1 MSKVEPLAITAHE
14 DVALFREAVRF
25 TAAESGF
32 VPRLIEKDYFCT
44 VMLAYLSGAAGDGLV
59 FKGGTCLTKV
69 HSELYRLS
77 EDLDYTIPV
86 AADTPRPERSRRV
99 ELIRTALGKLT
110 RAVPVFRVTDPL
122 RGANAS
128 TQYLA
133 AVGYSSTLGQQE
145 ETIKIEVS
153 LREPLLMPVIDGSAR
168 TMLQNPLSNSPMVTP
183 ISVRCIDKIEA
194 LAEKFRAALS
204 RREPA
209 IRDFF
214 DIDYAVRKG
223 GLRTDE
229 ADFIDQVG
237 LKLAIPGNNPV
248 DVSERRLEALRRQV
262 EPELRPVLRDR
273 DFAEFDLDRAFEIGV
288 RMTKAV
294 QGARKR

>member
-1 MSKVEPLAITAHE
+1 MSKAKSPAINAHE
-14 DVALFREAVRF
+14 DATLFREAVRF

-44 VMLAYLSGAAGDGLV
+44 LLLAYLSDAGGDELV

-86 AADTPRPERSRRV
+86 AASTSRTERSKRAEQV
-99 ELIRTALGKLT
+99 KSALSKLN
-110 RAVPVFRVTDPL
+110 RAVPVFRL
-122 RGANAS
+122 IEAMRGANNS

-133 AVGYSSTLGQQE
+133 VIGYNSILGPQQ

-153 LREPLLMPVIDGSAR
+153 LREPLLMSAIEASAQTILR
-168 TMLQNPLSNSPMVTP
+168 NPLTNKPAVIPLP
-183 ISVRCIDKIEA
+183 IRCIDKIEA

-223 GLRTDE
+223 GLQ
-229 ADFIDQVG
+229 ADNAGFIDQVG
-237 LKLAIPGNNPV
+237 HKLAIPGNEPV
-248 DVSERRLEALRRQV
+248 DISKARLAALRRQV
-262 EPELRPVLRDR
+262 ESELRAVLRDR
-273 DFAEFDLDRAFEIGV
+273 DFVEFNLDRAFEIGV
-288 RMTKAV
+288 RMAEAV
-294 QGARKR
+294 RE

>member
-1 MSKVEPLAITAHE
+1 MSRAEPPTINAHE
-14 DVALFREAVRF
+14 DVALFREAVQF

-44 VMLAYLSGAAGDGLV
+44 LLLAYLSEAAGDGLV

-86 AADTPRPERSRRV
+86 AAGTRRPERSRRADQV
-99 ELIRTALGKLT
+99 KSALSKLNK
-110 RAVPVFRVTDPL
+110 AVPVFRLIETM
-122 RGANAS
+122 RGANNS

-133 AVGYSSTLGQQE
+133 VIGYASMLGQQA

-153 LREPLLMPVIDGSAR
+153 LREPLLAPVIDRLAHTILR
-168 TMLQNPLSNSPMVTP
+168 NPLTNKAMVAAV
-183 ISVRCIDKIEA
+183 SVRSIDKIEA

-223 GLRTDE
+223 GLQAE
-229 ADFIDQVG
+229 NAEFIDQVG
-237 LKLAIPGNNPV
+237 QTQWILA
-248 DVSERRLEALRRQV
+248 ERACRRCAGKSS
-262 EPELRPVLRDR
+262 LS
-273 DFAEFDLDRAFEIGV
+273 
-288 RMTKAV
+288 
-294 QGARKR
+294 

>member
-1 MSKVEPLAITAHE
+1 MSKAEPPIINAHE
-14 DVALFREAVRF
+14 DAALFRAAVQF
-25 TAAESGF
+25 TAAETGF
-32 VPRLIEKDYFCT
+32 VPRLIEKDYFCS
-44 VMLAYLSGAAGDGLV
+44 VLLAYLSQAAGNELV

-86 AADTPRPERSRRV
+86 SVDASRTERSRRAEQV
-99 ELIRTALGKLT
+99 KTALSRLSKV
-110 RAVPVFRVTDPL
+110 VPALRLIETL
-122 RGANAS
+122 RGANRS

-133 AVGYSSTLGQQE
+133 AVGYNSMLGQQQ
-145 ETIKIEVS
+145 ETIKVEVS
-153 LREPLLMPVIDGSAR
+153 LREPLLAPVIDGPAKTILR
-168 TMLQNPLSNSPMVTP
+168 NP
-183 ISVRCIDKIEA
+183 ISNKPTVMPFPVRCIEKIEA

-223 GLRTDE
+223 GLR
-229 ADFIDQVG
+229 ADNTEFMDQLG
-237 LKLAIPGNNPV
+237 QKLAIPGNEPV
-248 DVSERRLEALRRQV
+248 DVSQARLEVLRRQV
-262 EPELRPVLRDR
+262 DPELKPVLRDR

-288 RMTKAV
+288 RMAKAIPE
-294 QGARKR
+294 R

>member
-1 MSKVEPLAITAHE
+1 MSKAEPLAINAHE
-14 DVALFREAVRF
+14 DVALFREALRF

-32 VPRLIEKDYFCT
+32 VPRLIEKDYFCS
-44 VMLAYLSGAAGDGLV
+44 VLLAYLSKEAGDELV

-86 AADTPRPERSRRV
+86 AADTPRPERSKQV
-99 ELIRTALGKLT
+99 EPVKVALSRLNK
-110 RAVPVFRVTDPL
+110 AVPEFRVIETL
-122 RGANAS
+122 KGANKS
-128 TQYLA
+128 TQYV
-133 AVGYSSTLGQQE
+133 AVVAYSSMLGQQQ

-153 LREPLLMPVIDGSAR
+153 LREPLLVRVIDGAAR
-168 TMLQNPLSNSPMVTP
+168 TVLRNPLTNNPMVMP
-183 ISVRCIDKIEA
+183 FPVRSIDKIEA

-223 GLRTDE
+223 GLRPDE
-229 ADFIDQVG
+229 AVFIAQVG
-237 LKLAIPGNNPV
+237 LKLAIPGNDPV
-248 DVSERRLEALRRQV
+248 DVSARRLAALRRQV

-273 DFAEFDLDRAFEIGV
+273 DFSEFDLDRAFEIGV
-288 RMTKAV
+288 RMAKAV
-294 QGARKR
+294 QER

>member
-1 MSKVEPLAITAHE
+1 MSKAEPPAINAHE
-14 DVALFREAVRF
+14 DATLFREAVRF

-44 VMLAYLSGAAGDGLV
+44 VLLAYLSGAAGDELV

-77 EDLDYTIPV
+77 EDLDYTTPV
-86 AADTPRPERSRRV
+86 AVDAPRPERSRRV
-99 ELIRTALGKLT
+99 EPVRTALDKLPK
-110 RAVPVFRVTDPL
+110 AVPVFRVIGSL
-122 RGANAS
+122 RGANRS

-133 AVGYSSTLGQQE
+133 TVGYGSMLGQQE

-153 LREPLLMPVIDGSAR
+153 LREPLLAPVIDGSAQTILR
-168 TMLQNPLSNSPMVTP
+168 NPLTNKPMVIP
-183 ISVRCIDKIEA
+183 FPVRSIDKTEG
-194 LAEKFRAALS
+194 LAEKFRAALW

-223 GLRTDE
+223 GLRPDA

-237 LKLAIPGNNPV
+237 KKLVIPHNDSV
-248 DVSERRLEALRRQV
+248 DVSNQRLDALRRQV
-262 EPELRPVLRDR
+262 EPELRPVLRDK
-273 DFAEFDLDRAFEIGV
+273 DFAEFNLDRAFEIGI
-288 RMTKAV
+288 RMAEAV
-294 QGARKR
+294 EKR

>member
-1 MSKVEPLAITAHE
+1 MSEAEPPAINAHE
-14 DVALFREAVRF
+14 DVALFREAVQF
-25 TAAESGF
+25 TVAESGF

-44 VMLAYLSGAAGDGLV
+44 VLLAYLSEAAGDGLV

-86 AADTPRPERSRRV
+86 AAGTRRTDRSRRAERV
-99 ELIRTALGKLT
+99 KSALSKLNKT
-110 RAVPVFRVTDPL
+110 VPVFRL
-122 RGANAS
+122 IEAMKGANNS

-133 AVGYSSTLGQQE
+133 VIGYISMLGQQQ

-153 LREPLLMPVIDGSAR
+153 LREPLLASVINGPAQ
-168 TMLQNPLSNSPMVTP
+168 TILLNPITSKPMVMP
-183 ISVRCIDKIEA
+183 FPVRSIDKIEA

-204 RREPA
+204 RRDPA

-223 GLRTDE
+223 GLQTDN
-229 ADFIDQVG
+229 ARFIDQVG
-237 LKLAIPGNNPV
+237 QKLTIPGNESV
-248 DVSERRLEALRRQV
+248 DISRGRLEALRRQV
-262 EPELRPVLRDR
+262 ESELRPVLRDR

-288 RMTKAV
+288 RMAKAV
-294 QGARKR
+294 QEQ

>member
-1 MSKVEPLAITAHE
+1 MSKVEPLVINVHD
-14 DVALFREAVRF
+14 DVELFREAVQF

-44 VMLAYLSGAAGDGLV
+44 VLLTYLSGAAGNELV

-86 AADTPRPERSRRV
+86 AVDAPRPERSRRV
-99 ELIRTALGKLT
+99 EPVRTALDKLT
-110 RAVPVFRVTDPL
+110 KAVPVFRIIESL
-122 RGANAS
+122 RGANKT

-133 AVGYSSTLGQQE
+133 TVGYDSTLGRQQ

-153 LREPLLMPVIDGSAR
+153 LREPLLTRVFNGAAR
-168 TMLQNPLSNSPMVTP
+168 TMLRSPLTNNPMVRP

-194 LAEKFRAALS
+194 FAEKFRAALS

-209 IRDFF
+209 VRDLY
-214 DIDYAVRKG
+214 DIDHAIRKD
-223 GLRTDE
+223 GLRAFDKNL
-229 ADFIDQVG
+229 IDQVKQ
-237 LKLAIPGNNPV
+237 KLAIPGNEPI
-248 DVSERRLEALRRQV
+248 DVSDRRLAALRSQV
-262 EPELRPVLRDR
+262 ESELRPVLREK
-273 DFAEFDLDRAFEIGV
+273 DFTEFDLDRAFEIV
-288 RMTKAV
+288 AEMAKAV
-294 QGARKR
+294 A